1 MSGYF
6 RSAFRLTDL
15 DTAAVRAGGGPE
27 REKIEF
33 ASLKAE
39 IERLLLISEAL
50 WDILAEK
57 FGLPEEELLK
67 RIHEIDR
74 RDGKLDGRVA
84 PEPPALCPKCNRPLE
99 KKRPYCMYCGQPVA
113 RDPFE
118 R

>member
-33 ASLKAE
+33 QSLKAE
-39 IERLLLISEAL
+39 IERLLMISEAL

-84 PEPPALCPKCNRPLE
+84 PEPPTLCPKCNRPLE